1 MDTGLREREFRSFH
15 DEEKTAVSNPM
26 SPFNVPFKHLL
37 KSRLVGDAQHASAV
51 TQWASYMQL
60 PACYY
65 YGCGA
70 VRQAMKPLKM
80 SLLKMLPTEQ
90 SPLLRGRQR
99 LAGPVP
105 AKP

>member
-15 DEEKTAVSNPM
+15 DEDKTAVSNPT

-37 KSRLVGDAQHASAV
+37 KHASAV
-51 TQWASYMQL
+51 TPWASYLQL

-80 SLLKMLPTEQ
+80 SLLRMLPTEQ

-105 AKP
+105 AKL